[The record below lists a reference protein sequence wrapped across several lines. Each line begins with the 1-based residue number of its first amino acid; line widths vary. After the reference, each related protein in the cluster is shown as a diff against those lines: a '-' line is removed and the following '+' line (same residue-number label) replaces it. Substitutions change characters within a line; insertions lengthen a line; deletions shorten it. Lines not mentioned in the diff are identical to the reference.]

1 MCRSPRLLS
10 FRVQCEPC
18 RDFVK
23 FLCDELELERFA
35 VETFNMAVLCFYGL
49 LELLLEIFSYDIHY
63 FTEAGLYC
71 VINRIIDDCF
81 VVRAESVH
89 LFESTIAATHSG
101 SED

>member
-1 MCRSPRLLS
+1 
-10 FRVQCEPC
+10 
-18 RDFVK
+18 
-23 FLCDELELERFA
+23 
-35 VETFNMAVLCFYGL
+35 MAVLCFYGL
-49 LELLLEIFSYDIHY
+49 LELLLEILSYDIHY